1 MVRITKELLLE
12 RGLPRSS
19 ELSEIKKVNLSKLQ
33 LEIKDL
39 DSVLFSQMEKLEE
52 LDLSHNRLTVVQK
65 DLGLQNLRV
74 LNLSWNQLEDVSTL
88 KQFQQLTEL
97 NYENNLYLTV
107 GFWNVHTML
116 QTGKSA
122 QVIKDWPGSIEA
134 VRMLNTKKKTDNRDF
149 FGLTMRPSNKDG
161 VVSASS
167 VSCRS
172 AAQSDDRSNSDTSI
186 QAVLEKMTQL
196 TDKLEKN
203 MDRLEKAIST
213 LDGNL
218 DKIATRLV
226 EIENRADNLEKT
238 VEGINTK
245 MKEYDVTTDHCLS
258 LSKSVVRENKFLK
271 RRLEQLDNRSRAANL
286 RILGI
291 PEEEGLQGL
300 SAFLTD
306 WIPKALHMEDS
317 LPSPFIIKSYKIPPA
332 KKRIGT
338 NQPMIL
344 VKLISEDIWDLI
356 LQMARK
362 LNTVSYQGNKIL
374 FFPDLSLSWWG
385 QEGMFF
391 SELLWPATT
400 FRIMLNL
407 AKVIHG
413 RFEAS
418 IEQVDLGQ
426 DTDVN
431 IDEGDG
437 PITSTFLR
445 VLTRFGDQSSRHTIK
460 QCYNI
465 LISVGTSPVDGIGA
479 SVETTRVG
487 ELGHELEREA
497 EAEVE
502 AFWEKNYKD
511 SFPAFPSADDIQV
524 IKKKF
529 VKSAMCQV
537 KYGPNSLSDFTKWR
551 VKNIA
556 KELMTLMLES
566 PKKSTSDPQEKEE
579 QSHSEDE
586 GGDITTGDECEDKGQ
601 SLSNPNKRRRE
612 GAEFSPSKK
621 ARPQITPVTVT
632 LRKSHRAQVSPGK
645 YKKLNN
651 GQPYSTIKSG
661 QSVKNANPACT
672 HQGIKRNTGSPVKND
687 PKTCG
692 KDIPVRGQAQR
703 METPM
708 RGQAQ
713 QRETPVR
720 GQVQQRETPVRGQVQ
735 QRETP
740 VKDQAQHRKL
750 KVEKE
755 ENTMM
760 RTLTRKSKPKEPVV
774 LEPLHFLQCHSQE
787 NNPEDWITQLWD
799 CVFEPQLDSE
809 HSRGSSGSVATCG
822 GDSVCIIDCETGRV
836 LKKYKV
842 VGEEF
847 FTLAWT
853 TLTVI
858 TQEGQ
863 KKKMNVLAAAGR
875 RGIVKLIHSKA
886 NYCYGEIKAHKKSIS
901 ALCFSPK
908 QDTFLFTGSY
918 DKKII
923 LWDIGVPETEYNFKV
938 SQLLVLE
945 TDSTPLRMNLVPS
958 CLDQYLLAAC
968 DDGCFAWDIS
978 LKKQEGRS
986 HRPLSYAP
994 PLVEVR
1000 APARPKAL
1008 RIGGPP
1014 SDRGT
1019 PTANQ
1024 V

>member
-97 NYENNLYLTV
+97 NYENNLYLTICDNYKMM
-107 GFWNVHTML
+107 FLLPNL
-116 QTGKSA
+116 RLLNGK
-122 QVIKDWPGSIEA
+122 
-134 VRMLNTKKKTDNRDF
+134 
-149 FGLTMRPSNKDG
+149 
-161 VVSASS
+161 
-167 VSCRS
+167 
-172 AAQSDDRSNSDTSI
+172 
-186 QAVLEKMTQL
+186 
-196 TDKLEKN
+196 
-203 MDRLEKAIST
+203 
-213 LDGNL
+213 
-218 DKIATRLV
+218 
-226 EIENRADNLEKT
+226 
-238 VEGINTK
+238 
-245 MKEYDVTTDHCLS
+245 DVTSTANH
-258 LSKSVVRENKFLK
+258 VRFVN
-271 RRLEQLDNRSRAANL
+271 SR
-286 RILGI
+286 
-291 PEEEGLQGL
+291 
-300 SAFLTD
+300 
-306 WIPKALHMEDS
+306 
-317 LPSPFIIKSYKIPPA
+317 
-332 KKRIGT
+332 
-338 NQPMIL
+338 
-344 VKLISEDIWDLI
+344 
-356 LQMARK
+356 
-362 LNTVSYQGNKIL
+362 
-374 FFPDLSLSWWG
+374 
-385 QEGMFF
+385 
-391 SELLWPATT
+391 EL
-400 FRIMLNL
+400 
-407 AKVIHG
+407 
-413 RFEAS
+413 AS
-418 IEQVDLGQ
+418 
-426 DTDVN
+426 
-431 IDEGDG
+431 
-437 PITSTFLR
+437 
-445 VLTRFGDQSSRHTIK
+445 
-460 QCYNI
+460 
-465 LISVGTSPVDGIGA
+465 
-479 SVETTRVG
+479 
-487 ELGHELEREA
+487 
-497 EAEVE
+497 
-502 AFWEKNYKD
+502 
-511 SFPAFPSADDIQV
+511 
-524 IKKKF
+524 
-529 VKSAMCQV
+529 
-537 KYGPNSLSDFTKWR
+537 R

-978 LKKQEGRS
+978 LKKQEGRRF
-986 HRPLSYAP
+986 HELEFEFPIYRKEDDEKDFHTVDGLAFLSNDIVASKSCMQGSIYLWSWTQTLKGRQDKRSKKVKVVILAELQWSDTDLPYITLCTCPEDYLLCGDEKGRVWMYELSSFLQKRMVSEIIP
-994 PLVEVR
+994 PTQMLQWPVLRVKGKREVEGTVINIL
-1000 APARPKAL
+1000 AVDQHFAYVVAL
-1008 RIGGPP
+1008 TDKNIVAIWKRVQLPQKE
-1014 SDRGT
+1014 DC
-1019 PTANQ
+1019 
-1024 V
+1024 